1 MSTQVLRTD
10 TFEAWRQKANTVA
23 KNLGEVAS
31 IDSRIS
37 YRTLTHKGTAAYSVG
52 NTLTGSI
59 TGATATVTAV
69 NGVNLVVTPISGTF
83 VGADTIKS
91 RIYFD
96 GTGTL
101 TAGSTITGS
110 PSGATAKVFSYDS
123 GDNSA
128 VVYDITG
135 AFSVGN
141 TISGTSKTI
150 TNISLETVSDL
161 GENITNGTAVREINT
176 YSISAIAG
184 INELQA
190 EVGTI
195 ASLSGFS
202 ATNLVAVANEIKN
215 SAITFNGAKTFAESV
230 NLAATKE
237 LTIAGTSV
245 LSSTTLGSGVVN
257 SSLTSVGTIGTGTW
271 QGSIVS
277 STYGGT
283 GVNNA
288 GRTLTIATGNLT
300 LTTAAGGSSLT
311 LPSTGTVATLAGVET
326 LTNKTVNLA
335 SNTLTGTLAQFNTA
349 LSDDDFA
356 ALAATQTLTNKSIA
370 LGSNTITGTLAQFNT
385 ALTDDD
391 FAALAATQTLTNKT
405 LSTGSIWQ
413 GGVISSTYG
422 GTGVNNGGRTLTINT
437 GNVAVTAP
445 VGGSTL
451 TLPSTGTV
459 ATLAGVETLTN
470 KSISLTTNTVT
481 GTLAEFN
488 TALTNDDFAGLAAI
502 QTLTNKSIALGS
514 NTITGTLAQF
524 NAALTDDDFA
534 ALAAVQTLSNKSIAL
549 GSNTVTGTLAQF
561 NAALTDDDFAALAA
575 AQTLTNKTIALGS
588 NSVSGTLSQFNTA
601 LTDDDF
607 AAVAAAQTLTN
618 KSLQDS
624 TTFIVD
630 NLDAT
635 KRAQFQVSGLTTAT
649 TRTLSVQ
656 DSDGTIAL
664 LGNHLGQFAATT
676 SAQLAGVISDETGS
690 GALVFATSPS
700 LVTPSLGAATAAS
713 INGLTISA
721 STGALTIANGKTLTA
736 SNTLTFSGTDGS
748 SVAFGAGGTVVYT
761 SNNITALS
769 TFTSADLA
777 GRLTDETGT
786 GAVVFNSSPSLT
798 TPTIGGGG
806 ANFSGSTSGT
816 TNFKAAAAA
825 GTTTITMPAATGTMA
840 LTSDIGNGTLSLST
854 GAGIVSSSAS
864 FSANQSGAASYSI
877 AHAVPSGATAATL
890 GTNGISSITTD
901 QFGHITAVT
910 TATYLTAAS
919 GVSSITG
926 TANQV
931 IASASVG
938 AVTLSLPQNIH
949 AAAEPTFGGAT
960 LGNITVGVSTDNTI
974 TTSSG
979 NLILTANGT
988 STVNLSRPLVA
999 NTNLTHANRATLFSV
1014 SNSTAAAGADFPY
1027 NPTQSTRFSIDST
1040 GNVTINGDLTV
1051 AGTTYLPTIS
1061 GTVAWNTQV
1070 TGKTYFGSITDGT
1083 TAATPGDGTAFK
1095 IRTKDGLTAVVTNDD
1110 ATHGDN
1116 VLFGHGN
1123 SITIYGSTSGSVALQ
1138 PVAVAGTTTIT
1149 LPAIT
1154 GTAVV
1159 TGSVDTVTTGMI
1171 VNSAVTN
1178 AKLANSSLTVT
1189 AGTGLS
1195 GGGSVALGGSVTL
1208 NNAGVL
1214 SVNSQTGAV
1223 TIAGGTAISVT
1234 QASGTVTIT
1243 NTGVTSAASGTGITV
1258 TGTGVGPYT
1267 GAITIT
1273 NSDPGSAQAIFKNVA
1288 VSGQTTVSA
1297 ASNTATLNL
1306 VGSNITITTDN
1317 TTKTVTLTGNAAAN
1331 NGTITVSAGTG
1342 MSGGGSFT
1350 VNQSGNT
1357 TVTLTNSDPGSGQF
1371 IFKNVAVPG
1380 QTTIVADSNNDT
1392 LTVQAGQVD
1401 STTGI
1406 VITTDATTDTLTIAH
1421 ANTSSIGNTANING
1435 TVIQNATFDTYG
1447 HVQSVTNL
1455 DLDARYDA
1463 RYTLA
1468 QVTTAGNTTTNAI
1481 TVGGLTVN
1489 GNVTVNGTTTSVN
1502 TTTANLKD
1510 PIVTLGGADNGGAA
1524 TSDDAK
1530 DRGIEFRWHNGAAAK
1545 TGFFGWDR
1553 SAQKFLFIPD
1563 ATNTNEVFSG
1573 TKGTIDAN
1581 LEWADVLSKPSPVV
1595 TVTLQGDVSGS
1606 ASATLSSLGNGAI
1619 TINTTVNGDAVTLGT
1634 DTVGYYV
1641 ASLSAGSYIQNLGAA
1656 GEGTS
1661 HTINVDAT
1669 SGNTASKIVAR
1680 DGSGGFSAG
1689 AVTVTGLTLS
1699 KTQPGVSPGK
1709 ATISF
1714 PNTSPGNDPGYIEHE
1729 ESTSNTGIMRFC
1741 VGDDNDTNDYFA
1753 FGNSAAGSFAERFKI
1768 TASGIV
1774 TTGTWNGSS
1783 IGRSYTDAKIVSVAS
1798 SGGSI
1803 SVTDSSGAI
1812 NVDLPVQGGYSGPA
1826 SGCSFTV
1833 NSRGIITA
1841 VSSTLAGA
1849 VVDSVGLSFQ
1859 SWSNSARVWTIMHAG
1874 DPSGLVDLYLP
1885 TSSGTI
1891 ALTSQIPT
1899 VNNPSITVQGTD
1911 GLTGSGTFA
1920 LNQSSAQT
1928 VSLSLPN
1935 IVTAGTYNNVT
1946 VDAKGRV
1953 TAGSN
1958 VAYLTS
1964 YTDTNTTYAVSA
1976 STAAGGAYLD
1986 LTAGGSGGI
1995 STYVKFASSN
2005 YLGISRTA
2013 ADTITFTNNGVTQIN
2028 GSLTGGG
2035 GSAATGT
2042 ITLAGTAN
2050 QVTLGFASGTYTFG
2064 LPQSIA
2070 TTSAPQFASIGVG
2083 TAASGVT
2090 GNITASAFV
2099 KSGGTSS
2106 QFLKADGS
2114 VDTTAY
2120 LSGTVGVAN
2129 GGTGATTFAAGYL
2142 KASGTSAFTTV
2153 SSIAYSELY
2162 GLPNLPTYIATSA
2175 TISAGAATGGAA
2187 ISVNYATQDITT
2199 GMVGG
2204 GGTSVNLLG
2213 GTAITVT
2220 RSSNTVTIANTGVTS
2235 VTQGTGITV
2244 SAGTG
2249 AVTITNSGV
2258 TSITGTANQVTA
2270 SASTGGVTLSLP
2282 QSINTTANVA
2292 FGALDIGS
2300 PNPAFGTPTSGEIRA
2315 AGNITA
2321 YATSDERLKTNI
2333 VKIDNALEKVSQI
2346 DGIIYDWNDEYKKD
2360 HGGVDGYFL
2369 RDQNSGVIAQQVE
2382 KVFPNVVGE
2391 RSDGMKAVR
2400 YELLVPLL
2408 IEAIKDLKAE
2418 IELIKANK

>member
-37 YRTLTHKGTAAYSVG
+37 YRTLTHKGAAAYSVG
-52 NTLTGSI
+52 NTLTGSV

-69 NGVNLVVTPISGTF
+69 NGVNLVVTPVSGTF
-83 VGADTIKS
+83 VGADIIKS

-96 GTGTL
+96 GAGTI
-101 TAGSTITGS
+101 TAGSTITS
-110 PSGATAKVFSYDS
+110 TQSGATAKILSYDS

-150 TNISLETVSDL
+150 SNISLDTVSDI
-161 GENITNGTAVREINT
+161 GENITNGTTVRELNT
-176 YSISAIAG
+176 YSASAVAG

-215 SAITFNGAKTFAESV
+215 SAITFNGAKTFSESV

-245 LSSTTLGSGVVN
+245 LNSTTLGSGVVN
-257 SSLTSVGTIGTGTW
+257 SSLTTVGTIGTGTW

-300 LTTAAGGSSLT
+300 LTTASGGSSLT
-311 LPSTGTVATLAGVET
+311 LPSTGTVATLAGTET
-326 LTNKTVNLA
+326 LTSKTINLT
-335 SNTLTGTLAQFNTA
+335 SNTLTGTLTQFNAA

-356 ALAATQTLTNKSIA
+356 ALAAVQTLTNKSIA

-391 FAALAATQTLTNKT
+391 FAALAAVQTLTNKT

-437 GNVAVTAP
+437 GNVVVTAP
-445 VGGSTL
+445 AGGSTL
-451 TLPSTGTV
+451 TLPGSGTV
-459 ATLAGVETLTN
+459 ATLAGIETLTN
-470 KSISLTTNTVT
+470 KTVNLASNTLTGTFAEFNAALTGEDFVGVAAIQTLSNKSVSLTTNTLT

-488 TALTNDDFAGLAAI
+488 TALT
-502 QTLTNKSIALGS
+502 
-514 NTITGTLAQF
+514 
-524 NAALTDDDFA
+524 DDDFVA
-534 ALAAVQTLSNKSIAL
+534 INATQTISNKTFVTPVLGIA
-549 GSNTVTGTLAQF
+549 
-561 NAALTDDDFAALAA
+561 
-575 AQTLTNKTIALGS
+575 
-588 NSVSGTLSQFNTA
+588 
-601 LTDDDF
+601 
-607 AAVAAAQTLTN
+607 
-618 KSLQDS
+618 
-624 TTFIVD
+624 
-630 NLDAT
+630 
-635 KRAQFQVSGLTTAT
+635 TAT
-649 TRTLSVQ
+649 SINKVAIT
-656 DSDGTIAL
+656 AP
-664 LGNHLGQFAATT
+664 AT
-676 SAQLAGVISDETGS
+676 SAT
-690 GALVFATSPS
+690 
-700 LVTPSLGAATAAS
+700 
-713 INGLTISA
+713 
-721 STGALTIANGKTLTA
+721 LTIANGKTLTA
-736 SNTLTFSGTDGS
+736 SNTLTFTGTDGS

-769 TFTSADLA
+769 TFSSADLA

-786 GAVVFNSSPSLT
+786 GVVVFNSSPSLT

-840 LTSDIGNGTLSLST
+840 LTSDIGNGTLTLST
-854 GAGIVSSSAS
+854 GVGIVSASAS

-919 GVSSITG
+919 GVSSIAG
-926 TANQV
+926 TANQ
-931 IASASVG
+931 ITASASVG

-949 AAAEPTFGGAT
+949 TAAEPTFGGAT

-979 NLILTANGT
+979 NLILTAAGT
-988 STVNLSRPLVA
+988 STVNASRPLVA
-999 NTNLTHANRATLFSV
+999 ATALTNTNKATVFSV
-1014 SNSTAAAGADFPY
+1014 SNSSAGAGADFPY

-1061 GTVAWNTQV
+1061 GTVAWSTQV

-1083 TAATPGDGTAFK
+1083 TAASPGDGTAFK

-1123 SITIYGSTSGSVALQ
+1123 SITIYGSTSGSVVLQ

-1154 GTAVV
+1154 GTV
-1159 TGSVDTVTTGMI
+1159 VTTGD
-1171 VNSAVTN
+1171 SGTVTN
-1178 AKLANSSLTVT
+1178 AMLAGSIATNKLVSSSLTVS
-1189 AGTGLS
+1189 AGTGLG
-1195 GGGSVALGGSVTL
+1195 GGGSVSLGGSVTL
-1208 NNAGVL
+1208 TNAGVL

-1243 NTGVTSAASGTGITV
+1243 NTGVTSAASGTGISIS
-1258 TGTGVGPYT
+1258 GTGVGPYT

-1273 NSDPGSAQAIFKNVA
+1273 NSDKGSDQAIFKNIA
-1288 VSGQTTVSA
+1288 VTGQTTVSA

-1350 VNQSGNT
+1350 VNQSGNS
-1357 TVTLTNSDPGSGQF
+1357 TVTLTNSDPGSSQF

-1380 QTTIVADSNNDT
+1380 QTTIVADTNNDT

-1421 ANTSSIGNTANING
+1421 ANTSGQASVDNANG
-1435 TVIQNATFDTYG
+1435 TVIQDITLDTYG
-1447 HVQSVTNL
+1447 HITAIASV

-1463 RYTLA
+1463 RYTLDK
-1468 QVTTAGNTTTNAI
+1468 VTTAGATTANAI

-1510 PIVTLGGADNGGAA
+1510 PIVTLGGADNGGNA

-1530 DRGIEFRWHNGAAAK
+1530 DRGIEFRWHNGTIAK

-1553 SAQKFLFIPD
+1553 STSSFTFIAD
-1563 ATNTNEVFSG
+1563 ATNTNEVF
-1573 TKGTIDAN
+1573 A
-1581 LEWADVLSKPSPVV
+1581 P
-1595 TVTLQGDVSGS
+1595 VSG
-1606 ASATLSSLGNGAI
+1606 ASLGAI
-1619 TINTTVNGDAVTLGT
+1619 
-1634 DTVGYYV
+1634 
-1641 ASLSAGSYIQNLGAA
+1641 
-1656 GEGTS
+1656 
-1661 HTINVDAT
+1661 
-1669 SGNTASKIVAR
+1669 R
-1680 DGSGGFSAG
+1680 
-1689 AVTVTGLTLS
+1689 
-1699 KTQPGVSPGK
+1699 
-1709 ATISF
+1709 
-1714 PNTSPGNDPGYIEHE
+1714 
-1729 ESTSNTGIMRFC
+1729 
-1741 VGDDNDTNDYFA
+1741 
-1753 FGNSAAGSFAERFKI
+1753 AGSFSTGGAATQFLKADGSLDSNTYL
-1768 TASGIV
+1768 TAS
-1774 TTGTWNGSS
+1774 TGVSS
-1783 IGRSYTDAKIVSVAS
+1783 INLGNII
-1798 SGGSI
+1798 GG
-1803 SVTDSSGAI
+1803 TF
-1812 NVDLPVQGGYSGPA
+1812 Q
-1826 SGCSFTV
+1826 
-1833 NSRGIITA
+1833 
-1841 VSSTLAGA
+1841 
-1849 VVDSVGLSFQ
+1849 SVGSLNGGVNVSILS
-1859 SWSNSARVWTIMHAG
+1859 
-1874 DPSGLVDLYLP
+1874 P
-1885 TSSGTI
+1885 
-1891 ALTSQIPT
+1891 
-1899 VNNPSITVQGTD
+1899 
-1911 GLTGSGTFA
+1911 LTGSLTGPNA
-1920 LNQSSAQT
+1920 LVIEMLTQSG
-1928 VSLSLPN
+1928 L
-1935 IVTAGTYNNVT
+1935 TAGVYNNVT
-1946 VDAKGRV
+1946 VNTKGIV
-1953 TAGSN
+1953 TAASN

-1964 YTDTNTTYAVSA
+1964 NPNLQTVCNVGNTTTTSITAGSFVKSGAFSTDILKGDGSTESDSNYVKTSGVQTIGGTKVFSANVGIGTSGLSSVPLHINLTLDPSSLAVPPRSIWARPTFRLSNTSNTGVEGIQVQPTVDTAFWGETTSTQITYKGIRIGGVLKTGTTAITETVGLYIDNSTQGTTNNYAIYSA
-1976 STAAGGAYLD
+1976 HTGASVFSGSVTATSLIKSGGSSSQLLQADGGSDSVTQTRASVAYLTTSAINVVNGIVKCNGGGTYSAAVADTDYLTPAGASAAYQPKDAD
-1986 LTAGGSGGI
+1986 LTAIAGLSGTSGLLR
-1995 STYVKFASSN
+1995 K
-2005 YLGISRTA
+2005 TA
-2013 ADTITFTNNGVTQIN
+2013 ADTW
-2028 GSLTGGG
+2028 SL
-2035 GSAATGT
+2035 
-2042 ITLAGTAN
+2042 
-2050 QVTLGFASGTYTFG
+2050 
-2064 LPQSIA
+2064 
-2070 TTSAPQFASIGVG
+2070 
-2083 TAASGVT
+2083 
-2090 GNITASAFV
+2090 
-2099 KSGGTSS
+2099 
-2106 QFLKADGS
+2106 
-2114 VDTTAY
+2114 DTTAY

-2153 SSIAYSELY
+2153 SSISYADLY
-2162 GLPNLPTYIATSA
+2162 GTPSLPTDIATSA
-2175 TISAGAATGGAA
+2175 TISAGAITGGAE
-2187 ISVNYATQDITT
+2187 IVVNYATKNVASGTT
-2199 GMVGG
+2199 GG

-2213 GTAITVT
+2213 GSAITVT
-2220 RSSNTVTIANTGVTS
+2220 RSSNNVTITNSGVTS

-2258 TSITGTANQVTA
+2258 TSITGTSNQVTA

-2418 IELIKANK
+2418 IESLKANK

>member
-52 NTLTGSI
+52 NTLTGSV

-69 NGVNLVVTPISGTF
+69 SDVNLVVTPVSGTF
-83 VGADTIKS
+83 VGADIIKS

-96 GTGTL
+96 GAGTL
-101 TAGSTITGS
+101 TAGSTITS
-110 PSGATAKVFSYDS
+110 TQSGATAKVFSFDS

-141 TISGTSKTI
+141 TLVTGGKTI
-150 TNISLETVSDL
+150 TNISLDTVSDL
-161 GENITNGTAVREINT
+161 GENITNGTTVRELNT
-176 YSISAIAG
+176 YSVSAVAG

-190 EVGTI
+190 ELGTI
-195 ASLSGFS
+195 ASLTGFS
-202 ATNLVAVANEIKN
+202 ATNLVAAANEIKN
-215 SAITFNGAKTFAESV
+215 SAITFNGAKTFSESV
-230 NLAATKE
+230 NLAVTKE

-277 STYGGT
+277 SIYGGT
-283 GVNNA
+283 GINNA

-300 LTTAAGGSSLT
+300 LTTAVGGSSLT

-326 LTNKTVNLA
+326 LTNKTVNLT
-335 SNTLTGTLAQFNTA
+335 SNTLIGTLAQFNTA

-405 LSTGSIWQ
+405 LSTGSVWQ
-413 GGVISSTYG
+413 GGIISSTYG

-721 STGALTIANGKTLTA
+721 STGGLTIANGKTLTA

-1083 TAATPGDGTAFK
+1083 TAAAPGDGTAFK

-1123 SITIYGSTSGSVALQ
+1123 SITIYGSTSGSVVLQ
-1138 PVAVAGTTTIT
+1138 PVAIAGTTTIT

-1273 NSDPGSAQAIFKNVA
+1273 NSDPGSAQAIFKNIA
-1288 VSGQTTVSA
+1288 VSGQPTVSA
-1297 ASNTATLNL
+1297 TSNTATLNL

-1317 TTKTVTLTGNAAAN
+1317 NTKTVTLTGNAAAN

-1350 VNQSGNT
+1350 VNQSGNS
-1357 TVTLTNSDPGSGQF
+1357 TVTLANSDPGSGQF

-1380 QTTIVADSNNDT
+1380 QTTIVADNNDDT

-1421 ANTSSIGNTANING
+1421 ANTSGQASVDNANG
-1435 TVIQNATFDTYG
+1435 TVIQDITLDTYG
-1447 HVQSVTNL
+1447 HITAIASV

-1463 RYTLA
+1463 RYTLDK
-1468 QVTTAGNTTTNAI
+1468 VTTAGATTANAI

-1510 PIVTLGGADNGGAA
+1510 PIVTLGGADNGGNA

-1530 DRGIEFRWHNGAAAK
+1530 DRGIEFRWHNGTSAK

-1553 SAQKFLFIPD
+1553 SISSFTFIAD
-1563 ATNTNEVFSG
+1563 ATNTSEVFAPASG
-1573 TKGTIDAN
+1573 AG
-1581 LEWADVLSKPSPVV
+1581 L
-1595 TVTLQGDVSGS
+1595 
-1606 ASATLSSLGNGAI
+1606 GAI
-1619 TINTTVNGDAVTLGT
+1619 
-1634 DTVGYYV
+1634 
-1641 ASLSAGSYIQNLGAA
+1641 
-1656 GEGTS
+1656 
-1661 HTINVDAT
+1661 
-1669 SGNTASKIVAR
+1669 R
-1680 DGSGGFSAG
+1680 
-1689 AVTVTGLTLS
+1689 
-1699 KTQPGVSPGK
+1699 
-1709 ATISF
+1709 
-1714 PNTSPGNDPGYIEHE
+1714 
-1729 ESTSNTGIMRFC
+1729 
-1741 VGDDNDTNDYFA
+1741 
-1753 FGNSAAGSFAERFKI
+1753 AGSFSTGGTSAQFLKADGSLDSNTYL
-1768 TASGIV
+1768 TAS
-1774 TTGTWNGSS
+1774 TGVSS
-1783 IGRSYTDAKIVSVAS
+1783 INLGNII
-1798 SGGSI
+1798 GG
-1803 SVTDSSGAI
+1803 
-1812 NVDLPVQGGYSGPA
+1812 N
-1826 SGCSFTV
+1826 
-1833 NSRGIITA
+1833 
-1841 VSSTLAGA
+1841 
-1849 VVDSVGLSFQ
+1849 SFQ
-1859 SWSNSARVWTIMHAG
+1859 SVGSLNGSVNVSVLNPLTASLTGPNVLLIEMMTQ
-1874 DPSGLVDLYLP
+1874 SGL
-1885 TSSGTI
+1885 
-1891 ALTSQIPT
+1891 
-1899 VNNPSITVQGTD
+1899 
-1911 GLTGSGTFA
+1911 
-1920 LNQSSAQT
+1920 
-1928 VSLSLPN
+1928 
-1935 IVTAGTYNNVT
+1935 TAGQYNNVT
-1946 VDAKGRV
+1946 ITNKGIV
-1953 TAGSN
+1953 TAASN

-1964 YTDTNTTYAVSA
+1964 NPNLQTVCTVGNTTTTSITANSFVKSGAFSTDILKGDGSTEADSNYVKTSGNQTIGGTKVFSLKMGIGTNT
-1976 STAAGGAYLD
+1976 ST
-1986 LTAGGSGGI
+1986 TAGLNFDLGFDSLSATQPTRGIWLRPTFRPNSIGGGVMEGI
-1995 STYVKFASSN
+1995 GIVPIIDSSFWSESTPAMTYSAIRIGAVTRTGTTTVTETRGLYIDNCSLGTTNYAIYSAHTGASVFS
-2005 YLGISRTA
+2005 
-2013 ADTITFTNNGVTQIN
+2013 
-2028 GSLTGGG
+2028 GSLT
-2035 GSAATGT
+2035 ATS
-2042 ITLAGTAN
+2042 L
-2050 QVTLGFASGTYTFG
+2050 
-2064 LPQSIA
+2064 
-2070 TTSAPQFASIGVG
+2070 
-2083 TAASGVT
+2083 
-2090 GNITASAFV
+2090 V

-2114 VDTTAY
+2114 VDSNTY
-2120 LSGTVGVAN
+2120 L
-2129 GGTGATTFAAGYL
+2129 
-2142 KASGTSAFTTV
+2142 TSA
-2153 SSIAYSELY
+2153 
-2162 GLPNLPTYIATSA
+2162 
-2175 TISAGAATGGAA
+2175 
-2187 ISVNYATQDITT
+2187 
-2199 GMVGG
+2199 
-2204 GGTSVNLLG
+2204 
-2213 GTAITVT
+2213 
-2220 RSSNTVTIANTGVTS
+2220 
-2235 VTQGTGITV
+2235 
-2244 SAGTG
+2244 
-2249 AVTITNSGV
+2249 V
-2258 TSITGTANQVTA
+2258 TSISGTTNQITA
-2270 SASTGGVTLSLP
+2270 SASTGSVTLSLP

-2346 DGIIYDWNDEYKKD
+2346 DGIIYDWNDDYKKD

-2418 IELIKANK
+2418 IESLKANK